1 MPQYIANGRVYLT
14 IALKTRII
22 WTQIASFILF
32 LKNKINIGFKPA
44 IKKALK
50 RIIFN
55 IASDYRL

>member
-22 WTQIASFILF
+22 WTQIANFILF

-44 IKKALK
+44 IKKH
-50 RIIFN
+50 
-55 IASDYRL
+55 